1 MTPFQAAYR
10 KFKKL
15 SSTEPGNNLSSEDIK
30 TIFALS
36 NHDYDGID
44 QPFFAYNHICPSSDK
59 MGFLT

>member
-44 QPFFAYNHICPSSDK
+44 QPFLPTITYVRRQIKWAS
-59 MGFLT
+59 